1 MAQSDLTRV
10 IEPACRKLAEKFAYE
25 LVDVELVR
33 EGASRYLRIY
43 IDKPDGITLND
54 CETYHRAVAP
64 LVERVD
70 YDFLEVCSPGLDRPL
85 KKQRD
90 FDAHAG
96 KPVEVHLFRPINRQ
110 KRFEGELI
118 GLADGQISIR
128 TPEGVLCFEQKDVS
142 LCKPVIVITEE
153 DLEWGAEETGGQE
166 DPGQAGGKTGQN
178 ESVEKTGI
186 NEEDGR
192 NPEEGEA

>member
-10 IEPACRKLAEKFAYE
+10 VEPACAALAEKLQYE

-33 EGASRYLRIY
+33 EGASKYLRIY
-43 IDKPDGITLND
+43 INKPDGITLSD

-70 YDFLEVCSPGLDRPL
+70 YDFLEVCSPGIDRPL
-85 KKQRD
+85 KKQKD
-90 FDAHAG
+90 FDKHAG
-96 KPVEVHLFRPINRQ
+96 DQVEVHLYRPIDKC

-118 GLADGQISIR
+118 GLEDGQVAIKTAAGEEMRFALKEI
-128 TPEGVLCFEQKDVS
+128 S

-153 DLEWGAEETGGQE
+153 DLEDGGEDAMDEEGVAT
-166 DPGQAGGKTGQN
+166 
-178 ESVEKTGI
+178 
-186 NEEDGR
+186 DGR
-192 NPEEGEA
+192 EE